1 MAITLSGTAALT
13 FIDGVNRVLRINN
26 VIAGGDDDITTFSD
40 SQHVSDISRAKIA
53 IQDEI
58 ADLIADDY
66 LLPWEKTSGT
76 IALVSGQ
83 RSYSLSSDFITFFG
97 KRPSFY
103 DSTDNRRLYEYPGG
117 EDSLRDS
124 DYQYQTN
131 TGTPIDWYW
140 DRTTTKKVAFY
151 NVPNATYN
159 GRSLSYDYEGSVM
172 VQNSTDA
179 LPFHNV
185 EEGYSFCAMVAR
197 RFRFMLLEQDAG
209 LLTQDATYNNAKCR
223 LVALMKG
230 KHATNGYGRSY
241 V

>member
-13 FIDGVNRVLRINN
+13 FIDGVNRILRINK

-40 SQHVSDISRAKIA
+40 TQHVADISLAKIA

-58 ADLIADDY
+58 AELVSETF
-66 LLPWEKTSGT
+66 LVPFEKTSASIT
-76 IALVSGQ
+76 LVSGQ
-83 RSYSLSSDFITFFG
+83 RSYSLASDFITFYG
-97 KRPSFY
+97 LKPSFY
-103 DSTDNRRLYEYPGG
+103 DATDNRRIYEYTGG
-117 EDSLRDS
+117 EDLLRNV
-124 DYQYQTN
+124 DYQYATN
-131 TGTPIDWYW
+131 TGTPVDWYW

-151 NVPNATYN
+151 NVPNATYD

-179 LPFHNV
+179 LPFHNK
-185 EEGYSFCAMVAR
+185 EEGYAFVSLAAR
-197 RFRFMLLEQDAG
+197 RFRFMLTDQDLG
-209 LLTQDATYNNAKCR
+209 LLTKDATYNNAKTR

-230 KHATNGYGRSY
+230 KRGSNSYGRAY